1 MLKSKTH
8 KLANWRWA
16 FQRSQRNATVKIV
29 QSKELPSRWK
39 EKLIIACW
47 GKISLALELIP
58 RGKKLSKFS
67 ILTFLQCSQP
77 VSLSKNTFKKI
88 GHCACLRDMVG
99 PNLPHLCLY
108 WHLSRASFHRF
119 MVYFCGSWKQ
129 VFLKKHFI
137 VRKSRAYGTIR
148 YTICGKNHSILDGI
162 DLSSSCFQGH
172 LHLRVTG
179 LHIRFMYILFS
190 LR

>member
-16 FQRSQRNATVKIV
+16 FQQSQRNAIVKIV
-29 QSKELPSRWK
+29 QRKELPSRWK

-88 GHCACLRDMVG
+88 GHSACLRDMMG

-108 WHLSRASFHRF
+108 WHLSRTSFHRF
-119 MVYFCGSWKQ
+119 MVYFCSSWKQ
-129 VFLKKHFI
+129 VSLKKHFI
-137 VRKSRAYGTIR
+137 IRKSRAYGTIWC
-148 YTICGKNHSILDGI
+148 TICGKNHSILDGI
-162 DLSSSCFQGH
+162 DLNCSSSRCFQGH
-172 LHLRVTG
+172 LNPPVTG
-179 LHIRFMYILFS
+179 LHVRF
-190 LR
+190 